1 MDARTVYAQMLRFIH
16 AVAQEGAVE
25 LRDFDLTPAQF
36 QLLMQVSRRPGV
48 AQRQLVEDF
57 GVTKGNISQLVKRLE
72 NAGLLSRSRVQ
83 GSDELSVTVA
93 GEAILSRAVPAHEA
107 FMAERFAALSS
118 EELRTLHRLLVRLSR

>member
-72 NAGLLSRSRVQ
+72 NAGLLSRTRVQ
-83 GSDELSVTVA
+83 GSDELSVTAA